1 MNPGDA
7 QKSADASSRF
17 RQPDGRYSCYMTD
30 VPCEE
35 GAFTE
40 AHVDAILRAWGADP
54 ATRYVIEP
62 AYEGRLASHTMVLIA
77 RFSDGLWHRCAM
89 GGSAGGEPTAS
100 SQAAGTAG
108 ETGPIAYCTMQ
119 LDEIENRL
127 RALDAERTMLARKRP
142 EWIAQRARLLISLP
156 KS

>member
-1 MNPGDA
+1 MKPGDA
-7 QKSADASSRF
+7 QKPADASARF

-30 VPCEE
+30 VPCKE

-40 AHVDAILRAWGADP
+40 AHVDAILAAWGADP
-54 ATRYVIEP
+54 ATKYVIER
-62 AYEGRLASHTMVLIA
+62 AYEDRLAASTMVLIA

-89 GGSAGGEPTAS
+89 GASAGGVPTAS

-119 LDEIENRL
+119 LDEIETRIHE
-127 RALDAERTMLARKRP
+127 LDAERSRLASKRSEWLAR
-142 EWIAQRARLLISLP
+142 RASLLIELP
-156 KS
+156 S